1 MDLKLPKTTS
11 IAAGLAALTLIAAP
25 SVLTAQE
32 ADSFSAEAR
41 GGVAIPVSDMADVAD
56 FGPTVGVGLSYRV
69 HSRVDAT
76 IVGEL
81 DVLSGLEASGDA
93 GATPD
98 AELWRALAGANVR
111 VLGTGS
117 PVDISAQV
125 LGGLTSYNTEVF
137 PEIVFGPGGAVGDFA
152 ETYPTVAGGLK
163 AAYPVFSSM
172 DVSGDLYVRGAWTM
186 MFTDEQE
193 TAIFGEMRPGADGFD
208 RGTTIP
214 VTLGLELGF

>member
-1 MDLKLPKTTS
+1 MNRYAPKTSS
-11 IAAGLAALTLIAAP
+11 IAAGLVALALVAAP
-25 SVLTAQE
+25 SALSAQE
-32 ADSFSAEAR
+32 AESFSAEAR
-41 GGVAIPVSDMADVAD
+41 GGVAVPVSDMADVAD
-56 FGPTVGVGLSYRV
+56 LGPTVGLGLSYRV
-69 HSRVDAT
+69 HPRVDAT

-98 AELWRALAGANVR
+98 VELWRAMAGASVR
-111 VLGTGS
+111 VLRAGS
-117 PVDISAQV
+117 PVDVTAQV

-137 PEIVFGPGGAVGDFA
+137 PEIVFGPDGAVGDFA

-186 MFTDEQE
+186 MFTDDEE
-193 TAIFGEMRPGADGFD
+193 TAIFSEIRPGAGGFEQ
-208 RGTTIP
+208 GTTIP